1 MKAYLI
7 NPFDEEVTEIDYDG
21 ELDTLYQLLECS
33 LVDAVTCISEDS
45 IFVDDEG
52 LLNSVGEQKHFY
64 FPGYSQPL
72 AGRGLFVGP
81 TDSEGNS
88 TEPRLTL
95 EEVTAL
101 VIYGE
106 PRQLIGMA
114 NFCSRLINMT
124 ITAIEREVAEELVP

>member
-52 LLNSVGEQKHFY
+52 LLHQAEQKYFY

-88 TEPRLTL
+88 TDARLTL

-106 PRQLIGMA
+106 PRQLAGMA
-114 NFCSRLINMT
+114 NFCSRLVNMT
-124 ITAIEREVAEELVP
+124 ITAIEREVAEEIVP